1 MQAEAPAPSIRV
13 LLVEDD
19 EDDYR
24 LTRELLAE
32 VPGYRIELD
41 WAESYEAGLS
51 ALARRAHDVCLLD
64 YRLGE
69 CTGLDLLRQ
78 AAAEDFGTPFI
89 VLTSYSAFELDVEA
103 MRAGAADYLL

>member
-1 MQAEAPAPSIRV
+1 MQAEAPAPPIRV

-41 WAESYEAGLS
+41 WA
-51 ALARRAHDVCLLD
+51 D
-64 YRLGE
+64 
-69 CTGLDLLRQ
+69 
-78 AAAEDFGTPFI
+78 
-89 VLTSYSAFELDVEA
+89 EL
-103 MRAGAADYLL
+103 